1 MDQFTTSFIT
11 KQKLVNNSLAVT
23 GRNYANNFVASNTAA
38 TYIFDQY
45 LFREDLIY
53 TSSVPSCTYEEP
65 TFFSNIL
72 RLSALSHVNCNTFFP
87 DKHKLDIFALYITV
101 QLAFKV
107 NHSVI
112 LARPNDLAFFC
123 YYNKAFSG
131 VGSVINYSFDL
142 NKQLISA
149 TKQSRLDYQR
159 KFDSRRQ
166 GTFVTNGSQRAV
178 SLFNRVFFKNNS
190 SFTSKKKVQTF
201 FSKKLRST
209 KAIRGAVLENDYCK
223 RFQSQKQKQSFIM
236 LYKKTQKR
244 RVSAVSLFKPVALFP
259 QSI

>member
-1 MDQFTTSFIT
+1 MDLFTTSFLT
-11 KQKLVNNSLAVT
+11 KQKQVNKSFAVT
-23 GRNYANNFVASNTAA
+23 RCNYENKFVVSNTAA

-45 LFREDLIY
+45 IFREDLIY

-65 TFFSNIL
+65 TLFFDFL
-72 RLSALSHVNCNTFFP
+72 RLSALSHVNCNAYFP
-87 DKHKLDIFALYITV
+87 DSQKLDIFAFFITV

-107 NHSVI
+107 NHSAI
-112 LARPNDLAFFC
+112 LARPNDLTFFC
-123 YYNKAFSG
+123 YYNKAFAR
-131 VGSVINYSFDL
+131 GSRINYSFDVS
-142 NKQLISA
+142 KQLICA

-178 SLFNRVFFKNNS
+178 SFFNRVFFKNNNT
-190 SFTSKKKVQTF
+190 FTSKKKVQNF

-209 KAIRGAVLENDYCK
+209 KAIRGAVLENDYRK
-223 RFQSQKQKQSFIM
+223 RFQSQKQKHAFIM

-244 RVSAVSLFKPVALFP
+244 RVSALSLFKPVALFP

>member
-1 MDQFTTSFIT
+1 MDLFTTSFIT
-11 KQKLVNNSLAVT
+11 KQKLVNNSFAVT

-53 TSSVPSCTYEEP
+53 TSSVPSCLYEEP
-65 TFFSNIL
+65 TLFSNFL
-72 RLSALSHVNCNTFFP
+72 RLSALSHVNCNNSFP
-87 DKHKLDIFALYITV
+87 DKHKLDTFAFFLTV

-107 NHSVI
+107 NHSAI

-123 YYNKAFSG
+123 YYNKAFASSG
-131 VGSVINYSFDL
+131 SGINYSFDV
-142 NKQLISA
+142 NKQLICA

-178 SLFNRVFFKNNS
+178 SLFNMVFFKNNNA
-190 SFTSKKKVQTF
+190 FTSKKKVQNF

-209 KAIRGAVLENDYCK
+209 KAIRGAVLDNDYRK
-223 RFQSQKQKQSFIM
+223 RFQSQKQKHSFII

-259 QSI
+259 QGI